1 MRSPSTGSSF
11 ICGFKPSVRA
21 SVHPVLHGNPR
32 RRGAKLPDAERR
44 IQLRVAVATRMICSS
59 GGNCRSIS
67 SRIDGLVFC
76 RQSIWHHAFFKFE
89 MRQIKRRTIKCAII
103 VRTLI
108 HCFIHCDWW
117 ASAVTQET
125 LILSSVSSDTQKK
138 TTYNKLQSCSCN
150 ICFINDTF

>member
-11 ICGFKPSVRA
+11 IGGFKPSVRA

-44 IQLRVAVATRMICSS
+44 IQLRVAAATRMICSS

-89 MRQIKRRTIKCAII
+89 MRQIKRRTTKRAII
-103 VRTLI
+103 VQRLSGPLSTATLI
-108 HCFIHCDWW
+108 F
-117 ASAVTQET
+117 
-125 LILSSVSSDTQKK
+125 SSVSSDNHMK
-138 TTYNKLQSCSCN
+138 TTYIYYSYS
-150 ICFINDTF
+150 